1 MGGGGFLGDL
11 VSVAT
16 LGLSDKLGITG
27 DAPEVK
33 TTAAEQVAE
42 DKKKS
47 AKKRKAL
54 YSTQGGVL
62 GQEVNQVG
70 GNSRGNLFGN

>member
-1 MGGGGFLGDL
+1 MGSVIDKV
-11 VSVAT
+11 VSIGT
-16 LGLSDKLGITG
+16 FGLSDKLGITG

>member
-1 MGGGGFLGDL
+1 MGGGGFLGD
-11 VSVAT
+11 VFGGVMGA
-16 LGLSDKLGITG
+16 LGLADE
-27 DAPEVK
+27 PEIK
-33 TTAAEQVAE
+33 TTAVEQVAE

>member
-1 MGGGGFLGDL
+1 MGGGGFLGD
-11 VSVAT
+11 VFGGVMGA
-16 LGLSDKLGITG
+16 LGLADE
-27 DAPEVK
+27 PEVK

>member
-1 MGGGGFLGDL
+1 MGSVVKSVFKGVSKIFGGALD
-11 VSVAT
+11 S
-16 LGLSDKLGITG
+16 LGLVDE
-27 DAPEVK
+27 PEVK
-33 TTAAEQVAE
+33 TTAVEQVAE

-70 GNSRGNLFGN
+70 ESSRGNLFGN